1 MLLFD
6 GRGDH
11 MSAIAAVGGKSG
23 TNLKDANS
31 VAALGGGDGGGSAS
45 GGGGER
51 DGQEV
56 NAAARETMREVEAP
70 VGLHANSATSEKL
83 NSAVPGLG
91 TVIQAGMVE
100 RQQAFL
106 RLVAG
111 VREASRPAGELP
123 IVSGS
128 SSSGSSWGGDAPS
141 RVSGAHPNHANRPTL
156 FVVEGPRGSGKTL
169 FLDSAIESLEVP
181 ERASPTHLHARRTV
195 STETSR
201 SRGSTLSHH
210 GGGNYQPALLVLRV
224 ALFEEDQETAFS
236 MWRPMIWD
244 LLEVRPKRGAERQRE
259 LVKIKGFRDRE
270 RHGRDRQGE

>member
-11 MSAIAAVGGKSG
+11 VSAIGGKSG
-23 TNLKDANS
+23 TNLKDANG
-31 VAALGGGDGGGSAS
+31 VAALGGEDGGGNAS

-56 NAAARETMREVEAP
+56 NAVARETMPEVEAP
-70 VGLHANSATSEKL
+70 VRLHANSTTSEKL

-111 VREASRPAGELP
+111 VREASRPAVDAP
-123 IVSGS
+123 VVSRS

-141 RVSGAHPNHANRPTL
+141 RVSGANPNRPNRPTL

-181 ERASPTHLHARRTV
+181 ERASPTHLRAQRTV
-195 STETSR
+195 STDTSR
-201 SRGSTLSHH
+201 SRASTLSHH

-244 LLEVRPKRGAERQRE
+244 LLEVRPGRG
-259 LVKIKGFRDRE
+259 RE
-270 RHGRDRQGE
+270 RVS